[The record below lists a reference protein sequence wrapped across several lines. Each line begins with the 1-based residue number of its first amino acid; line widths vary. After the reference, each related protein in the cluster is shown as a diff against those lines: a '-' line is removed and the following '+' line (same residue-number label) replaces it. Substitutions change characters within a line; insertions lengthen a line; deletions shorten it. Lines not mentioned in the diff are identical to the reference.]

1 MTVQVV
7 PANQDAASLIDDM
20 GRNARAAARAL
31 AHAPTAAKNVAL
43 MRAAGLL
50 RDGKDKL
57 LVANALDM
65 KAGRE
70 RGLDAAMLDR
80 LELNAARI
88 EAMAKGLEDIAALPD
103 PVGETIAAWDRPNG
117 LKISRVRVP
126 IGVIGVIYESRPN
139 VTADAG
145 ALCLKSGNAVI
156 LRGGSESHHS
166 SRAIAECLRRALVE
180 SNLPV
185 DAIQLVPT
193 TDRAAVGALLAATKW
208 LDLIVPRGGR
218 SLIDRVSDE
227 SRVPVL
233 KHYEGLCHVYVDR
246 DADQAMATEIVAN
259 AKMRRTGVC
268 GAAETL
274 LIDKPALAS
283 HLPGIVEKLIAL
295 GCEVRGDAAA
305 QKLDAR
311 IKPATEQDWRTEYLA
326 PIISVA
332 TVDGVDAAIA
342 HIERYGS
349 QHTESIITQNTKT
362 AQHFLQQVDSA
373 IVMHNTSTQFA
384 DGAEFGLGAEIGIS
398 TNRLHAR
405 GPVGLAELTIYKNV
419 VHGTGQIRP

>member
-1 MTVQVV
+1 
-7 PANQDAASLIDDM
+7 
-20 GRNARAAARAL
+20 
-31 AHAPTAAKNVAL
+31 
-43 MRAAGLL
+43 
-50 RDGKDKL
+50 
-57 LVANALDM
+57 
-65 KAGRE
+65 
-70 RGLDAAMLDR
+70 
-80 LELNAARI
+80 
-88 EAMAKGLEDIAALPD
+88 
-103 PVGETIAAWDRPNG
+103 
-117 LKISRVRVP
+117 
-126 IGVIGVIYESRPN
+126 

-166 SRAIAECLRRALVE
+166 SREITNCLRRALAE
-180 SNLPV
+180 SNLPA

-218 SLIDRVSDE
+218 SLIDRVSSD

-246 DADQAMATEIVAN
+246 DADKEMAVEIVAN

-274 LIDKPALAS
+274 LIDKAVLQS
-283 HLPGIVEKLIAL
+283 HLPAIADRLIAL
-295 GCEVRGDAAA
+295 GCELRGDATV
-305 QKLDAR
+305 QGIDAR
-311 IKPATEQDWRTEYLA
+311 IKPAIEQDWRTEYLA
-326 PIISVA
+326 PIIAVA
-332 TVDGVDAAIA
+332 AVDGVDAAIA

-349 QHTESIITQNTKT
+349 QHTESIVT
-362 AQHFLQQVDSA
+362 ANHQTAEHFLRQVDSA
-373 IVMHNTSTQFA
+373 IVMHNASTQFA
-384 DGAEFGLGAEIGIS
+384 DGGEFGLGAEIGIS

>member
-1 MTVQVV
+1 MALQV
-7 PANQDAASLIDDM
+7 AASTDPVALIDDM
-20 GRNARAAARAL
+20 GARARAAARAL
-31 AHAPTAAKNVAL
+31 AHVPTAAKNVAL
-43 MRAAGLL
+43 MRASSLL
-50 RDGKDKL
+50 RESIEL
-57 LVANALDM
+57 LLAANALDM

-80 LELNAARI
+80 LELTPARI
-88 EAMAKGLEDIAALPD
+88 EGMAKGIDDIAALPD
-103 PVGETIAAWDRPNG
+103 PVGETVAAWDRPNG

-166 SRAIAECLRRALVE
+166 SRAIADGLRRALAE

-193 TDRAAVGALLAATKW
+193 TDRAAVGALLTATKW

-218 SLIDRVSDE
+218 SLIDRVSEE

-246 DADQAMATEIVAN
+246 DADQAMAVEIVAN

-283 HLPGIVEKLIAL
+283 HLPAIAERLAAL
-295 GCEVRGDAAA
+295 GCEMRGDQAA
-305 QKLDAR
+305 QKIDAR
-311 IKPATEQDWRTEYLA
+311 IRPASEQDWRTEYLA
-326 PIISVA
+326 PIIAIA

-349 QHTESIITQNTKT
+349 QHTESIVTGNAKT
-362 AQHFLQQVDSA
+362 AEHFLRQVDSA
-373 IVMHNTSTQFA
+373 IVMHNASTQFA
-384 DGAEFGLGAEIGIS
+384 DGGEFGLGAEIGIS

-419 VHGTGQIRP
+419 VHGTGQVRP